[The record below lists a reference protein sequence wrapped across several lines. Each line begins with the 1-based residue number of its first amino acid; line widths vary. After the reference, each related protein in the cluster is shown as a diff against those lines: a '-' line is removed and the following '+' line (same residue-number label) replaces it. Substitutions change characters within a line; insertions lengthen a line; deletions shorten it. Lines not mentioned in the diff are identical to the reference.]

1 MLLYYINDL
10 LQEKLS
16 LSNYYHFQW
25 FSNFITD
32 LSELPRKLV
41 WKLPITGAHPQVFC
55 TGERAK
61 SIFMGTIRNSDMLS
75 TTHSLLKPNLEFSNP
90 LKSGATYAHVAKG
103 QTAKKKEELIRRKD
117 GAST

>member
-1 MLLYYINDL
+1 
-10 LQEKLS
+10 
-16 LSNYYHFQW
+16 
-25 FSNFITD
+25 
-32 LSELPRKLV
+32 
-41 WKLPITGAHPQVFC
+41 
-55 TGERAK
+55 
-61 SIFMGTIRNSDMLS
+61 MLS